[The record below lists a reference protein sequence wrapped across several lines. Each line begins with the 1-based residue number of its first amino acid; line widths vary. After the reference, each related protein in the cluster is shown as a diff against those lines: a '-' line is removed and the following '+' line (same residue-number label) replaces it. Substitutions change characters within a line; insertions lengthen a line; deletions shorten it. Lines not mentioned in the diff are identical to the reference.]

1 MVKAHRMSYDV
12 VLGGFSY
19 DDIKR
24 IAKDFE
30 LTIEEVTNLYKKSK
44 TATDFENK
52 KSLRATHKIHNKTH
66 SKTCN

>member
-44 TATDFENK
+44 TATDFEK
-52 KSLRATHKIHNKTH
+52 GFVRLVE
-66 SKTCN
+66 

>member
-1 MVKAHRMSYDV
+1 MIKAHRMRYDV
-12 VLGGFSY
+12 VLGGFRY

-44 TATDFENK
+44 TATDFEK
-52 KSLRATHKIHNKTH
+52 GFVRLVG
-66 SKTCN
+66 